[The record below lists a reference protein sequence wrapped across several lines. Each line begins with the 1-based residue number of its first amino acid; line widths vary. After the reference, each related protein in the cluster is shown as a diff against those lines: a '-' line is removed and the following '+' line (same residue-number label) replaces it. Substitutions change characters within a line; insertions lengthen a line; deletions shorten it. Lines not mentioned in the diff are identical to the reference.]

1 MGWIGTRGSPME
13 NGIQPKQHSGEDSV
27 HFRSEDSS
35 GSDAFRLNLLLVLAV
50 FSLAYILS
58 GRIDGLLELGVWVFC
73 LVFCTYLIADSI
85 YGIVKAKGKGLRGVL
100 VDGDGILDR
109 SSWVSVGRVYWHEI
123 KTIYPINPS
132 FFGIPLPRQ
141 VIGLDVRDGFLLR
154 RSARIRFKVWLNRK
168 VFRTPDIQLSS
179 GKLRKSRTQVLFVLQ
194 EGLRQYELRSISE
207 AKELDPGG

>member
-1 MGWIGTRGSPME
+1 ME
-13 NGIQPKQHSGEDSV
+13 NGIQPKHPSTEDSV

-35 GSDAFRLNLLLVLAV
+35 GSDAFRMNLLLALAV

-58 GRIDGLLELGVWVFC
+58 GRIDGLFELGVWVFC
-73 LVFCTYLIADSI
+73 LVFCTYLIADRI

-123 KTIYPINPS
+123 KAIYPINPS

-141 VIGLDVRDGFLLR
+141 GIGLDVRDSFILR
-154 RSARIRFKVWLNRK
+154 RSARIRLKVWLNRK
-168 VFRTPDIQLSS
+168 VFRAPDIQLSS
-179 GKLRKSRTQVLFVLQ
+179 GKLRTRREQILLVLQ
-194 EGLRQYELRSISE
+194 DALRRYELRSISE
-207 AKELDPGG
+207 AKNLDYRS